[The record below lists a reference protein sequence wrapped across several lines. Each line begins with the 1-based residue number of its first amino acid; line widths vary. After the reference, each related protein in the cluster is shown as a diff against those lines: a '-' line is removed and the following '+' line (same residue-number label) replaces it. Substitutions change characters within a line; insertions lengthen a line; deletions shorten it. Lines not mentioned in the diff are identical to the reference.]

1 MPKRVY
7 GPSGYFR
14 FRWPKLLTAVVACS
28 LTVATSVT
36 LHAALLVYEPFDYT
50 EGSLAGQNGGIGWGS
65 AWQAGA
71 GGGVVP
77 GSLSYGTLQT
87 TGNSVVVNATSGA
100 LGSTFRTLSTA
111 YGAGTYYV
119 SFIGQRLSPHATL
132 DENTIRASGFQ
143 LHAGTGTSADER
155 IGAGKV
161 TTASPNQTYNWS
173 MFSDGSANFVENT
186 TTPITDLAFIVWEL
200 EVADST
206 DGEGPGVSAD
216 IARMWVNPALGG
228 SLGTPDVELNQTDA
242 NNHDYLFQKVRLFAG
257 NANSAGP
264 YASFAIDE
272 IRIGE
277 TLADVTPVIPE
288 PGTMLLAVLAMAGIS
303 AVRIRG

>member
-14 FRWPKLLTAVVACS
+14 FRWPKLLIAVVACS
-28 LTVATSVT
+28 LTVATAVT
-36 LHAALLVYEPFDYT
+36 SHATLLVYEPFDYA

-71 GGGVVP
+71 GGSVVS
-77 GSLSYGTLQT
+77 GSLSYGTLAT
-87 TGNSVVVNATSGA
+87 TGNSLVISGTSGA
-100 LGSTFRTLSTA
+100 LASTFRTLSTA

-132 DENTIRASGFQ
+132 DQNTIRASSFQ

-155 IGAGKV
+155 ISAGKV

-173 MFSDGSANFVENT
+173 MFSDGSGAFVENS

-216 IARMWVNPALGG
+216 IARMWVDPVLGG
-228 SLGTPDVELNQTDA
+228 PLGTPDAELDQTDA

-257 NANSAGP
+257 AASGGNP

-277 TLADVTPVIPE
+277 TLEDVTPVVPE
-288 PGTMLLAVLAMAGIS
+288 PGTMLLTVLAMAGIS